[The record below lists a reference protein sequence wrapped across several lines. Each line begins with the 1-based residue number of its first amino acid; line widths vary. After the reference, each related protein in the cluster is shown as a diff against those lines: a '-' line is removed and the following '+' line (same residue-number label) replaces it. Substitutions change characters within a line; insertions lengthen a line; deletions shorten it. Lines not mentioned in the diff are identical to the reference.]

1 MKSVLFVCL
10 GNICRSPMGEG
21 ILRFKSNEKG
31 INLKI
36 DSAGT
41 GHWHAGENPDK
52 RATKTAKDHGIDISK
67 LVARQIIVDD
77 FDNFDLILAADS
89 EVYNGILAIAR
100 NEKDKKKVEF
110 IMNLV
115 QPGSNRSVPDPYFGG
130 MDGFENVFDM
140 LDKACDAILK
150 KI

>member
-1 MKSVLFVCL
+1 M
-10 GNICRSPMGEG
+10 
-21 ILRFKSNEKG
+21 
-31 INLKI
+31 
-36 DSAGT
+36 
-41 GHWHAGENPDK
+41 
-52 RATKTAKDHGIDISK
+52 
-67 LVARQIIVDD
+67 VARQIIVDD
-77 FDNFDLILAADS
+77 FDNFDLKLAADS

-140 LDKACDAILK
+140 LDKACDAIVK
-150 KI
+150 K